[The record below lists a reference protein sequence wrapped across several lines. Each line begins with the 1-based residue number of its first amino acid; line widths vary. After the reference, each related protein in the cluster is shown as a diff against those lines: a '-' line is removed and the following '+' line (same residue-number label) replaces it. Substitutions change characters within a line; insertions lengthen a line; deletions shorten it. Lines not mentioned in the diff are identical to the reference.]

1 MKPPIIESGGAMIQV
16 IYRWQVKNGQEDT
29 FARAWTRGTRV
40 IRATFK
46 GAHGSVLLR
55 SQRETSNFVGIA
67 TWERLE
73 DVQAFW
79 SSAHPDP
86 EAFRIVSET
95 GTFLSREVF
104 DEIQDLEI

>member
-1 MKPPIIESGGAMIQV
+1 MIQV
-16 IYRWQVKNGQEDT
+16 IYRWQVKDGQEET
-29 FARAWTRGTRV
+29 FARAWTQGTRV
-40 IRATFK
+40 IRATFT

-55 SQRETSNFVGIA
+55 SQRDTSHFVGIA

-73 DVQAFW
+73 DVQVFW
-79 SSAHPDP
+79 GSVHPDP

-95 GTFLSREVF
+95 GTFLAREIF

>member
-1 MKPPIIESGGAMIQV
+1 MIQV
-16 IYRWQVKNGQEDT
+16 IYRWQVREGREVA
-29 FARAWTRGTRV
+29 FVRAWSHGTRV
-40 IRATFK
+40 IRSTFK

-55 SQRETSNFVGIA
+55 SQRDRSNFVGIA
-67 TWERLE
+67 SWESLA

-79 SSAHPDP
+79 ASPHPDA
-86 EAFRIVSET
+86 EAFRIVSES

>member
-1 MKPPIIESGGAMIQV
+1 MIIESGGAMIQV
-16 IYRWQVKNGQEDT
+16 IYRWRVQNGQEET
-29 FARAWTRGTRV
+29 FARAWAQGTCV
-40 IRATFK
+40 IRATFT

-55 SQRETSNFVGIA
+55 SQRDTSHFVGIA

-86 EAFRIVSET
+86 EAFRIVSQT

-104 DEIQDLEI
+104 DEVQDLEI

>member
-1 MKPPIIESGGAMIQV
+1 
-16 IYRWQVKNGQEDT
+16 VKDGQEET
-29 FARAWTRGTRV
+29 FARAWTQGTRV
-40 IRATFK
+40 IRATFT
-46 GAHGSVLLR
+46 GAHGSVLLH
-55 SQRETSNFVGIA
+55 SQRNTSHFVGIA
-67 TWERLE
+67 TWDCLE

-79 SSAHPDP
+79 GSVHPDP